1 MKIKRLSLLAL
12 LLAAMLLLAGCNI
25 PLPEDTTAPVTT
37 APVTTAPVTTAPVTT
52 APATTAP
59 VTTAPVTTAPATTA
73 PATTAPQG
81 PGSAATLDDIPAFS
95 GYPYVILNENIP
107 AFTAGEIE
115 DAEAS
120 YEYFSDLDTLGR
132 CGVVHASVGQD
143 IMPTEERGS
152 IGMVKPSG
160 WQTAKYDIVNG
171 KYLYNRC
178 HLIGFQLTGENA
190 NNRNLIT
197 GTRYLNIEGMLPFEN
212 MIADYVKDTGNHVL
226 YRVTPVYV
234 GNELVARGVVM
245 EAYSIEDE
253 GDGISFH
260 VFAYNVQPGI
270 VINYAD
276 GTSYLSSEPPITAPP
291 TTTTPSTPS
300 TPSEPEEEAQDYVV
314 NNNTDK
320 FHLPTCQ
327 YANSM
332 KPENREEV
340 HAKRSELIESFDPCG
355 SCKP

>member
-37 APVTTAPVTTAPVTT
+37 EPV
-52 APATTAP
+52 
-59 VTTAPVTTAPATTA
+59 
-73 PATTAPQG
+73 TTAPQG
-81 PGSAATLDDIPAFS
+81 PSSAATLDDIPEFS
-95 GYPYVILNENIP
+95 GYPYVILNNNAP
-107 AFTAGEIE
+107 DFTAAEIE
-115 DAEAS
+115 AAASS
-120 YEYFSDLDTLGR
+120 YEYFSALDTLGR

-190 NNRNLIT
+190 NNCNLIT
-197 GTRYLNIEGMLPFEN
+197 GTRYLNIDGMLPFEN

-226 YRVTPVYV
+226 YRVTPVYS

-253 GDGISFH
+253 GDGVCFH

-276 GTSYLSSEPPITAPP
+276 GTSYLSSEPPITAAP
-291 TTTTPSTPS
+291 TTTAAPTAPVTPTD
-300 TPSEPEEEAQDYVV
+300 PEEEAKDYVV

-340 HAKRSELIESFDPCG
+340 HAKRSELLESFDPCG

>member
-1 MKIKRLSLLAL
+1 MKIRRFSLLAI
-12 LLAAMLLLAGCNI
+12 LLAALLMITGCDLLT
-25 PLPEDTTAPVTT
+25 LPEDTTSPVTT
-37 APVTTAPVTTAPVTT
+37 APT
-52 APATTAP
+52 
-59 VTTAPVTTAPATTA
+59 
-73 PATTAPQG
+73 G
-81 PGSAATLDDIPAFS
+81 PDNAATLDDIPEFS
-95 GYPYVILNENIP
+95 GYPYVILNENTP
-107 AFTAGEIE
+107 AFTAAEIE
-115 DAEAS
+115 EARAS
-120 YEYFSDLDTLGR
+120 YEYFSELDTLGR

-190 NNRNLIT
+190 NERNLIT

-212 MIADYVKDTGNHVL
+212 MIADYVKDTDNHVL
-226 YRVTPVYV
+226 YRVSPVYV

-253 GDGISFH
+253 GDGICFH

-270 VINYAD
+270 VINYQN
-276 GTSYLSSEPPITAPP
+276 GTSHLSGEPPITAPP
-291 TTTTPSTPS
+291 TTTVTPPVT
-300 TPSEPEEEAQDYVV
+300 TEPAEEAHDYVV
-314 NNNTDK
+314 NTNTDK

-355 SCKP
+355 TCKP